1 MTSRLQTA
9 PRIGMGCW
17 AIGGPFWF
25 GEIAAGYS
33 GADDAESL
41 RAIHAAW
48 DHGIRVFDTS
58 AVYGAGHSERLLGEA
73 LAQRGDA
80 VIVSKFGHSIDAATR
95 QLTGP
100 RFDPS
105 YVRWSVEQSL
115 RRLDRD
121 NIDVML
127 LHLNDLPVNDAEPA
141 FETLE
146 ALVATGVIGSYGW
159 STDFPASAAAM
170 ARRLGFSTVQHA
182 MNLFFDAPSMCRVAK
197 EHGLSQL
204 IRSPLG
210 MGVLTGKFDDGRVV
224 PGGDVRAGPPD
235 RQGYFDAGR
244 PRTDLEQQMAAVR
257 ELLTVGG
264 RTLAQGALC
273 WLLAKGPGILPI
285 PGAKSAAQAAENAGA
300 MAFGPLPEP
309 VMLEIE
315 SILQRPPE
323 GLPRA
328 R

>member
-1 MTSRLQTA
+1 MTSSLQTA

-41 RAIHAAW
+41 RALHAAW
-48 DHGIRVFDTS
+48 DHGTRVFDTS

-73 LAQRGDA
+73 LAHRGDA
-80 VIVSKFGHSIDAATR
+80 VIVSKFGHSIDATTR

-100 RFDPS
+100 RFDPA

-115 RRLDRD
+115 RRVDRD
-121 NIDVML
+121 HIDVML
-127 LHLNDLPVNDAEPA
+127 LHLNDLPVEDAEPA

-146 ALVATGVIGSYGW
+146 ALVAAGVIGSYGW

-170 ARRLGFSTVQHA
+170 AHRLGFSTVQHS
-182 MNLFFDAPSMCRVAK
+182 MNLFFDAPSMCRLAT
-197 EHGLSQL
+197 ERGMTQL

-210 MGVLTGKFDDGRVV
+210 MGVLTGKFDDGRYV
-224 PGGDVRAGPPD
+224 PGGDVRAGPAD
-235 RQGYFDAGR
+235 WQGYFDGGR
-244 PRTDLEQQMAAVR
+244 PRADLARQMTAVR

-264 RTLAQGALC
+264 RTPAQGALC
-273 WLLAKGPGILPI
+273 WLLAKGPDILPI

-300 MAFGPLPEP
+300 MAFGPLPET
-309 VMLEIE
+309 VMHEIE
-315 SILQRPPE
+315 NLLQRPPE
-323 GLPRA
+323 GPPRA

>member
-25 GEIAAGYS
+25 GDIAAGYS
-33 GADDAESL
+33 GADGAESI
-41 RAIHAAW
+41 RAINAAW
-48 DHGIRVFDTS
+48 DHGGRVFDTS
-58 AVYGAGHSERLLGEA
+58 AVYGAGHSECLLGEA
-73 LAQRGDA
+73 LANRGDA

-100 RFDPS
+100 RFDPA

-115 RRLDRD
+115 QRLNRD
-121 NIDVML
+121 HVDVML
-127 LHLNDLPVNDAEPA
+127 LHLNDLSVSDAEPA

-146 ALVATGVIGSYGW
+146 GLVAAGIVGSYGW
-159 STDFPASAAAM
+159 STDFPTSVAAVAH
-170 ARRLGFSTVQHA
+170 RLGFSTVQHS
-182 MNLFFDAPSMCRVAK
+182 MNLFFDAPSMCRLAA
-197 EHGLSQL
+197 ERGLTQL

-210 MGVLTGKFDDGRVV
+210 MGVLTGKFDDGRSV
-224 PGGDVRAGPPD
+224 PAGDVRAGPPD
-235 RQGYFDAGR
+235 WQGYFDAGR
-244 PRTDLEQQMAAVR
+244 PRTDLVRQMAAIR
-257 ELLTVGG
+257 ELLTTGG

-285 PGAKSAAQAAENAGA
+285 PGARSAAQAAENAGA
-300 MAFGPLPEP
+300 MAFGPLPEA
-309 VMLEIE
+309 VMHEIE
-315 SILQRPPE
+315 GTLQRPPE

>member
-33 GADDAESL
+33 GADDVESV
-41 RAIHAAW
+41 RAVHAAW

-58 AVYGAGHSERLLGEA
+58 AVYGAGHSERLLGKA
-73 LAQRGDA
+73 LAGRDDA
-80 VIVSKFGHSIDAATR
+80 VIVSKFGHSIDATTR
-95 QLTGP
+95 QLKGP
-100 RFDPS
+100 RFEPE
-105 YVRWSVEQSL
+105 YVRWSVEHSL
-115 RRLDRD
+115 KRLGRD
-121 NIDVML
+121 YIDVML
-127 LHLNDLPVNDAEPA
+127 LHLNDLPVADAEPA

-146 ALVATGVIGSYGW
+146 AFVAVGAIGSYGW
-159 STDFPASAAAM
+159 STDFPASAGAM
-170 ARRLGFSTVQHA
+170 ARRLGFSTVQHS
-182 MNLFFDAPSMCRVAK
+182 MNLFFDAPSMCRVAR
-197 EHGLSQL
+197 EHGLTQL

-210 MGVLTGKFDDGRVV
+210 MGVLTGKFDDGRSI

-235 RQGYFDAGR
+235 WQGYFDGGR
-244 PRTDLEQQMAAVR
+244 PREDLARQMAAVR

-264 RTLAQGALC
+264 RTLTQGALC
-273 WLLAKGPGILPI
+273 WLLAKGPMILPI
-285 PGAKSAAQAAENAGA
+285 PGAKTTAQAIENAA
-300 MAFGPLPEP
+300 AVVFGPLPES
-309 VMLEIE
+309 VMEEIE
-315 SILQRPPE
+315 TVLQRPPE

>member
-25 GEIAAGYS
+25 GNIAVGYS

-73 LAQRGDA
+73 LAHRGDA
-80 VIVSKFGHSIDAATR
+80 VLVSKFGHSIDPATR

-100 RFDPS
+100 RFDPA

-121 NIDVML
+121 YIDVML
-127 LHLNDLPVNDAEPA
+127 LHLNDLPVEDAEPA

-146 ALVATGVIGSYGW
+146 ALVAAGVIGSYGW

-170 ARRLGFSTVQHA
+170 ARRLGFSAVQHS
-182 MNLFFDAPSMCRVAK
+182 MNLFFDAPSMCRVAR

-235 RQGYFDAGR
+235 WQGYFDAGR
-244 PRTDLEQQMAAVR
+244 PRGDLARQMAVVR

-285 PGAKSAAQAAENAGA
+285 PGAKSAAQAIENAGA
-300 MAFGPLPEP
+300 MAFGPLPEA

-315 SILQRPPE
+315 SNLQRPPE

>member
-17 AIGGPFWF
+17 AIGGPFWC
-25 GEIAAGYS
+25 GDIAAGYS

-41 RAIHAAW
+41 RTIHAAW
-48 DHGIRVFDTS
+48 DHGMRVFDTS

-73 LAQRGDA
+73 LAHRGDA

-100 RFDPS
+100 RFDPA

-115 RRLDRD
+115 RRLRRGH
-121 NIDVML
+121 IDVML
-127 LHLNDLPVNDAEPA
+127 LHLNDLPVEDAEPA

-146 ALVATGVIGSYGW
+146 ALVAAGVIGSYGW
-159 STDFPASAAAM
+159 STDFPASVAAM

-182 MNLFFDAPSMCRVAK
+182 MNLFFDASSMCRVARD
-197 EHGLSQL
+197 HGLSQL

-210 MGVLTGKFDDGRVV
+210 MGVLTGKFDDGQSV
-224 PGGDVRAGPPD
+224 PAGDVRAGPPD
-235 RQGYFDAGR
+235 WQGYFDAGR
-244 PRTDLEQQMAAVR
+244 PRTDLARQMAAVR
-257 ELLTVGG
+257 ELLTIGG

-285 PGAKSAAQAAENAGA
+285 PGAKSAAQATENAGA
-300 MAFGPLPEP
+300 MAFGPLPEA

-315 SILQRPPE
+315 RLLQRPPE